1 MARKKDETEI
11 GITGKPIPRRRLSP
25 GNRYEFEKK
34 RRENLGTNVGGQPY
48 SSDVTPNYNPRERT
62 YREFLEII
70 QGLV

>member
-1 MARKKDETEI
+1 MAIGKDETEI
-11 GITGKPIPRRRLSP
+11 GFTGKLIPKKKRSP
-25 GNRYEFEKK
+25 AKQYEFEKK

-62 YREFLEII
+62 FKEFLEII